1 MAADS
6 SRQSPLALVVLA
18 FLSERP
24 MHAYLMF
31 QLMQQRDK
39 GSIVSIAQRNSLY
52 QAMNRLV
59 KSGLAEVDS
68 TERAEN
74 RPERTVY
81 RITDAGTT
89 ALHQWTLEL
98 LRDETPEFPSM
109 PVAISL
115 MMLLS
120 PDEVQDALTTRL
132 AQLESTR
139 DALVASLAAA
149 AGMQLPRLFVLDE
162 DYRRAV
168 LDAQIEWLSS
178 LLADLTS
185 GEITWSAEW
194 IAEVAKAFEPS

>member
-1 MAADS
+1 MWNMAADS
-6 SRQSPLALVVLA
+6 TRQSPLALVVLA

-24 MHAYLMF
+24 MHAYRMF
-31 QLMQQRDK
+31 QLMQQREK
-39 GSIVSIAQRNSLY
+39 GSIVNLAQRNSLY

-81 RITDAGTT
+81 RITDAGKA

-120 PDEVQDALTTRL
+120 PVGCPGCPDRSARSAGRFSRCSGRVARDCCGDATP
-132 AQLESTR
+132 
-139 DALVASLAAA
+139 AAVR
-149 AGMQLPRLFVLDE
+149 AG
-162 DYRRAV
+162 
-168 LDAQIEWLSS
+168 
-178 LLADLTS
+178 
-185 GEITWSAEW
+185 
-194 IAEVAKAFEPS
+194 